1 MPSIPWED
9 AEFARFVNEAV
20 QKKTDVLK
28 LAEKLAKS
36 PFADL
41 RGQILDYIALVPKF
55 RKKFGT
61 EALLACDKLAL
72 EQSTA
77 ADIGKFKALLFEKAT
92 SIDDLCCGM
101 GGDSFFLSKEIP
113 VRGID
118 LSEERVAM
126 YRFNTRA
133 LGAPREGILADIRTL
148 EKRNDFFTVDPA
160 RRAKDGDNQRNF
172 SELTPTFAEVLELS
186 KLYKGGMAKLPPGYP
201 TEEFPADVEVIYLG
215 AKNDCRECLV
225 LFGQLAENPGKT
237 RAISID
243 SAGNAHSW
251 TSEDAS
257 STAKELPV
265 GELGAYIAEP
275 IPVLVRS
282 HLFAEV
288 ALREAPRARLISAGI
303 AYATNEAPLD
313 PNAFH
318 NFRILGS
325 TPISTGKVK
334 KLLKEFDV
342 GKLTLKKRGVE
353 IVPEAEI
360 KRLAPKGKR
369 EAILFYTRVAGE
381 KTAILAESVISY
393 F

>member
-1 MPSIPWED
+1 MQSIPWED
-9 AEFARFVNEAV
+9 AEFANFVNEAV
-20 QKKTDVLK
+20 KKKTDVLK
-28 LAEKLAKS
+28 LADKLSKS
-36 PFADL
+36 PFAEL
-41 RGQILDYIALVPKF
+41 RGPILDYITLVPKY
-55 RKKFGT
+55 RKKFNT
-61 EALLACDKLAL
+61 DALLACDKLAL

-77 ADIGKFKALLFEKAT
+77 ADIGKFKAHLFEKAT

-101 GGDSFFLSKEIP
+101 GGDTFFLNKEIP
-113 VRGID
+113 VRGVD
-118 LSEERVAM
+118 LSEERIEM

-133 LGAPREGILADIRTL
+133 LGAPREAILADIRTL
-148 EKRNDFFTVDPA
+148 EKRSAFFTVDPA

-172 SELTPTFAEVLELS
+172 SELTPTFSEVLELS

-201 TEEFPADVEVIYLG
+201 TDEFPANVEIIYLG

-225 LFGQLAENPGKT
+225 LFGELAENPGKT
-237 RAISID
+237 RAVSID
-243 SAGNAHSW
+243 HTGNAVSWISENVHS
-251 TSEDAS
+251 TD
-257 STAKELPV
+257 KELPV
-265 GELGAYIAEP
+265 GKLSAYLAEP

-288 ALREAPRARLISAGI
+288 ALRSDPDAHLISAGI
-303 AYATNEAPLD
+303 AYAASDTPLD

-325 TPISTGKVK
+325 APISTGKVK
-334 KLLKEFDV
+334 KLLKEFDI

-381 KTAILAESVISY
+381 KTAILAESL
-393 F
+393 

>member
-1 MPSIPWED
+1 MQSIPWED
-9 AEFARFVNEAV
+9 VEFARFVNEAV

-28 LAEKLAKS
+28 LAEKLSKS

-41 RGQILDYIALVPKF
+41 RGPILDYIALVPKY

-77 ADIGKFKALLFEKAT
+77 SDIGIFKARLFEKAT

-101 GGDSFFLSKEIP
+101 GGDSFYLSKEIP
-113 VRGID
+113 VRGVD

-133 LGAPREGILADIRTL
+133 LGAPREAILADIRTL

-160 RRAKDGDNQRNF
+160 RRAKEGDNQRNF
-172 SELTPTFAEVLELS
+172 SELTPTFAEVLKLS

-201 TEEFPADVEVIYLG
+201 TEEFPADAEVIYLG
-215 AKNDCRECLV
+215 AKSDCRECLV
-225 LFGQLAENPGKT
+225 LFGELARNPGKT
-237 RAISID
+237 RAIAID
-243 SAGNAHSW
+243 SQGNAHSW
-251 TSEDAS
+251 ISSDATS
-257 STAKELPV
+257 TGKELP
-265 GELGAYIAEP
+265 LGKISAYIAEP

-288 ALREAPRARLISAGI
+288 ALESAPDAHLISSGI
-303 AYATNEAPLD
+303 AYAASDSPLD
-313 PNAFH
+313 SEAFH
-318 NFRILGS
+318 NFRVLGC
-325 TPISTGKVK
+325 TPLSTGKVK

-381 KTAILAESVISY
+381 KTAILAEAL
-393 F
+393 

>member
-1 MPSIPWED
+1 MQSIPWED
-9 AEFARFVNEAV
+9 VEFARFVNEAV

-28 LAEKLAKS
+28 LAEKLSKS

-41 RGQILDYIALVPKF
+41 RGPILDYIALDPKY

-77 ADIGKFKALLFEKAT
+77 SDIGIFKARLFEKAT

-113 VRGID
+113 VRGVD

-133 LGAPREGILADIRTL
+133 LGAPREAILADIRTL

-160 RRAKDGDNQRNF
+160 RRAKEGDNQRNF

-201 TEEFPADVEVIYLG
+201 TEEFPAAAEVIYLG
-215 AKNDCRECLV
+215 AKSDCRECLV
-225 LFGQLAENPGKT
+225 LFGELARNPGKT
-237 RAISID
+237 RAIAID
-243 SAGNAHSW
+243 SQGNAHSW
-251 TSEDAS
+251 ISSDATS
-257 STAKELPV
+257 TGKELP
-265 GELGAYIAEP
+265 LGKISAYIAEP

-288 ALREAPRARLISAGI
+288 ALESAPDAHLISSGI
-303 AYATNEAPLD
+303 AYAASDSPLD
-313 PNAFH
+313 SEAFH
-318 NFRILGS
+318 NFRVLGC
-325 TPISTGKVK
+325 TPLSTGKVK

-369 EAILFYTRVAGE
+369 EAILFYTRVLGE
-381 KTAILAESVISY
+381 KTAILAGAL
-393 F
+393 

>member
-1 MPSIPWED
+1 MQSIPWED
-9 AEFARFVNEAV
+9 VEFARFVNEAV

-28 LAEKLAKS
+28 LAEKLSKS

-41 RGQILDYIALVPKF
+41 RGPILDYIALVPKY

-61 EALLACDKLAL
+61 QALLACDKLAL

-77 ADIGKFKALLFEKAT
+77 SDIGIFKARLFEKAT

-113 VRGID
+113 VRGVD

-133 LGAPREGILADIRTL
+133 LGAPREAILADIRTL

-160 RRAKDGDNQRNF
+160 RRAKEGDNQRNF
-172 SELTPTFAEVLELS
+172 SELTPSFAEVLELS

-201 TEEFPADVEVIYLG
+201 TEEFPADAEVIYLG
-215 AKNDCRECLV
+215 AKSDCRECLV
-225 LFGQLAENPGKT
+225 LFGELARNPGKT
-237 RAISID
+237 RAIAID
-243 SAGNAHSW
+243 SQGNAHSW
-251 TSEDAS
+251 ISSDATS
-257 STAKELPV
+257 TGKELP
-265 GELGAYIAEP
+265 LGKISAYIAEP

-288 ALREAPRARLISAGI
+288 ALESAPDAHLISSGI
-303 AYATNEAPLD
+303 AYAASDSPLD
-313 PNAFH
+313 SEAFH
-318 NFRILGS
+318 NFRVLGCA
-325 TPISTGKVK
+325 PLSTGKVK

-381 KTAILAESVISY
+381 KTAILAEAL
-393 F
+393 

>member
-1 MPSIPWED
+1 MQSIPWENV
-9 AEFARFVNEAV
+9 EFVRFVNEAV

-28 LAEKLAKS
+28 LAEKLSKS

-41 RGQILDYIALVPKF
+41 RGPILDYISLVPKY

-61 EALLACDKLAL
+61 EAFLACDKLAL

-77 ADIGKFKALLFEKAT
+77 SDIGIFKARLFEKAT

-101 GGDSFFLSKEIP
+101 GGDSFFLNKNIP
-113 VRGID
+113 VRGVD

-126 YRFNTRA
+126 YRFNTQA
-133 LGAPREGILADIRTL
+133 LGAPREAILADIRTL
-148 EKRNDFFTVDPA
+148 EKRNAFFTVDPA
-160 RRAKDGDNQRNF
+160 RRAKEGDNQRNF
-172 SELTPTFAEVLELS
+172 SELTPTFAEVLALS

-201 TEEFPADVEVIYLG
+201 TDEFPAESEVIYLG

-225 LFGQLAENPGKT
+225 LFGELAQNPGKT
-237 RAISID
+237 RAVAID
-243 SAGNAHSW
+243 SSGNVHSW
-251 TSEDAS
+251 ISSDAS
-257 STAKELPV
+257 STKKELPI
-265 GELGAYIAEP
+265 GKLSAYIAEP

-288 ALREAPRARLISAGI
+288 AQKSAPGAHLISSGI
-303 AYATNEAPLD
+303 AYAASDSPLD
-313 PNAFH
+313 PEAFH

-325 TPISTGKVK
+325 APLSTGKVK
-334 KLLKEFDV
+334 KLLRDFDI

-360 KRLAPKGKR
+360 KRLSPKGKR
-369 EAILFYTRVAGE
+369 EAILFYTRVLGE
-381 KTAILAESVISY
+381 KTAILAEAL
-393 F
+393 